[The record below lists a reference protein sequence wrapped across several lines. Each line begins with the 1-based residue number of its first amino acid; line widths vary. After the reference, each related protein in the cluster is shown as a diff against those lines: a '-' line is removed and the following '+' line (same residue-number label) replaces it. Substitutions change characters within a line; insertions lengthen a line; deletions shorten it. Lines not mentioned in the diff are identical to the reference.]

1 MASDKH
7 FSNEEFH
14 DLTAHDAAGRSPA
27 CLLCEAML
35 PEAVDHALSTS
46 DQRIFDAHVASCVDC
61 SRELAEA
68 RRGAAWLG
76 MLKAQAP
83 EPPAHLLA
91 KILAQTSGAQTSGA
105 TAPAAASPV
114 VAASTV
120 RPPVSYEQ
128 QAPVYPAVAMALP
141 DAAETRHR
149 WSVSA
154 RLSGFGHQLRAM
166 FTIEDR
172 RSTFQPRL
180 AMTAAMAFFS
190 IALTLNLTGV
200 RLHSLHAEQ
209 FTPAGLRRTVIDQA
223 AAVTRSFQNNRS
235 VYQFESRMAELRDDT
250 FTPSEQGDGR

>member
-1 MASDKH
+1 MASEKH
-7 FSNEEFH
+7 FSSEEFH
-14 DLTAHDAAGRSPA
+14 DLTAHDAAGRPPA

-35 PEAVDHALSTS
+35 PEAVDDALSAS

-76 MLKAQAP
+76 MLKGQAP
-83 EPPAHLLA
+83 EPPEYLLA
-91 KILAQTSGAQTSGA
+91 KILAQTSGAV
-105 TAPAAASPV
+105 APVAAAPSL
-114 VAASTV
+114 AASTV

-128 QAPVYPAVAMALP
+128 HVPVYATALP
-141 DAAETRHR
+141 DTPTETRR
-149 WSVSA
+149 SWSLSA
-154 RLSGFGHQLRAM
+154 RLSGFGHQVRAM

-172 RSTFQPRL
+172 RSTFQPRM